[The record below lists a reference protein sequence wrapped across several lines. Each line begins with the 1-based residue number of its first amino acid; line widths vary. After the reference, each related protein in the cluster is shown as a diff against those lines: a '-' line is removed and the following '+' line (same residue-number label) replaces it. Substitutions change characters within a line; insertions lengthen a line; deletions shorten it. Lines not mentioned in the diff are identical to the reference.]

1 MKKTYKLKPT
11 PSEEGRL
18 VAAEIYTAPPPPSKG
33 RVIGL
38 DCHPDTYTAAVF
50 RGTTPHDAHKL
61 TSRENLCLQSL
72 MDWCAKEFTRE
83 DLFLLEAGSNSFE
96 ICRRL
101 QALGLRAVVMES
113 CHVGKHAKTYADNDK
128 MAAAR
133 IALVYLAGNAPCVWV
148 PDGVTCERR
157 ELLHAH
163 QNAVANHTAALN
175 SLKSYLNQFAIR
187 PGSRGLQLERTREWV
202 LIQRDWTPLQR
213 ELLAGYFTNLDYQ
226 DEART
231 RLLRLISQQIC
242 AEPLMLRCMKLL
254 GIGKIN
260 AFALLAVIGDVRRFD
275 RPEKLVAYIGLN
287 PGQRQSGNGKNIKLG
302 VGKRGRGDMRHLL
315 IQGAQ
320 AVLRMGGNTTLGKWG
335 WKLFARKGNRNT
347 AVAAVARKLLVQVW
361 HLLSGNPPT
370 AIEEDRSLKRKLQ
383 KLIVVLGKNL
393 RADMGLPA
401 RINECIAELQR
412 RMLCLHEES
421 KPPSQPV

>member
-1 MKKTYKLKPT
+1 
-11 PSEEGRL
+11 
-18 VAAEIYTAPPPPSKG
+18 
-33 RVIGL
+33 
-38 DCHPDTYTAAVF
+38 
-50 RGTTPHDAHKL
+50 
-61 TSRENLCLQSL
+61 
-72 MDWCAKEFTRE
+72 
-83 DLFLLEAGSNSFE
+83 
-96 ICRRL
+96 
-101 QALGLRAVVMES
+101 
-113 CHVGKHAKTYADNDK
+113 
-128 MAAAR
+128 
-133 IALVYLAGNAPCVWV
+133 
-148 PDGVTCERR
+148 
-157 ELLHAH
+157 
-163 QNAVANHTAALN
+163 
-175 SLKSYLNQFAIR
+175 
-187 PGSRGLQLERTREWV
+187 
-202 LIQRDWTPLQR
+202 
-213 ELLAGYFTNLDYQ
+213 
-226 DEART
+226 
-231 RLLRLISQQIC
+231 LLRLISQQIC

-401 RINECIAELQR
+401 NVNGCIAELQR